1 MYICTALKQ
10 STINWHRLQG
20 SDGPKPLYSIF
31 CLTTSYAAYTVV
43 LSPFVPPTPPA
54 RGVQVGWMVPPLRPP
69 PPSALHPPRFAPHYS
84 LQGFSLTGQ
93 QLALPPRY
101 RAVLSPASAF
111 TPVPFSVPTPA
122 HLHAAASSMVSP
134 AMWSALPI
142 ARKLFQRLA
151 ASTPGACWP
160 CPLPGRTITNDENL
174 SLIHI

>member
-1 MYICTALKQ
+1 MG
-10 STINWHRLQG
+10 SGRL
-20 SDGPKPLYSIF
+20 Y
-31 CLTTSYAAYTVV
+31 
-43 LSPFVPPTPPA
+43 
-54 RGVQVGWMVPPLRPP
+54 VPPLRPAP
-69 PPSALHPPRFAPHYS
+69 TSALHPLRFPPHYP
-84 LQGFSLTGQ
+84 LEGFSLTGQ

-160 CPLPGRTITNDENL
+160 CPLPGRTITNDENKSHDARVHFAGINDRL
-174 SLIHI
+174 RKSTRSSETLVEQQSPRWPCG